1 MRMASATK
9 ASRRKAQPF
18 PPAAAVVKLTCA
30 EAEVVAR
37 AACGL
42 SNREI
47 AAVLGKRS
55 GTVKNQLSAVYR
67 KLRIS
72 GRARLIMLFRS

>member
-1 MRMASATK
+1 MRSSTAAK
-9 ASRRKAQPF
+9 ASRRRVPPV
-18 PPAAAVVKLTCA
+18 PPAAAVVKLTRA

-37 AACGL
+37 VACGL

-47 AAVLGKRS
+47 AVVLGKRS

>member
-1 MRMASATK
+1 MRSATATK
-9 ASRRKAQPF
+9 ASRRRARSV
-18 PPAAAVVKLTCA
+18 PPAAAVVKLTRA

-37 AACGL
+37 VACGL

-67 KLRIS
+67 KLRIT

>member
-1 MRMASATK
+1 MRRSSPAK
-9 ASRRKAQPF
+9 AARRKLPAA
-18 PPAAAVVKLTCA
+18 PPAAAVVKLTRA

-67 KLRIS
+67 KLRIT

>member
-1 MRMASATK
+1 MLKASATK
-9 ASRRKAQPF
+9 AFRRKVQSV
-18 PPAAAVVKLTCA
+18 PPAAAVVKLTRA

-42 SNREI
+42 NNREI
-47 AAVLGKRS
+47 ATVLGKRS
-55 GTVKNQLSAVYR
+55 STVKNQLSAVYR